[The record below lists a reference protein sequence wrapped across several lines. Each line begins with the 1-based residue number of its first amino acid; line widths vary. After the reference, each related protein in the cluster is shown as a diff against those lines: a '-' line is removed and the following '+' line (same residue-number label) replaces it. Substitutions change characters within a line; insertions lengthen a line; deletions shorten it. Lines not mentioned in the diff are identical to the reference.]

1 MNVKNIDDF
10 LHDIDQE
17 KIKDWRIEPDCHPK
31 VKKIVLEIETVLME
45 EEYEKTIQ
53 MTLEKN
59 LRRDTYHSYINHS
72 SKQWEFD
79 KSARHVITEKLV
91 KEIVSDKQTM
101 KELDAPIKGTHD
113 YALLYKDNGRYG
125 SPVLVADSHDE
136 EEIDE
141 LMAEAQENGVKDL
154 LGDESSQ

>member
-101 KELDAPIKGTHD
+101 KELDAPIRFNS
-113 YALLYKDNGRYG
+113 YYF
-125 SPVLVADSHDE
+125 
-136 EEIDE
+136 
-141 LMAEAQENGVKDL
+141 ENGGKRP
-154 LGDESSQ
+154 